1 MSDGGFFAVHFLKIA
16 LIYVL
21 LFLMVILNLI
31 NVPFLGDDG
40 GRLPFLLIGIYF
52 WLIFRPALIPYPLLF
67 MAGLLL
73 DFLSGGL
80 VGLYALCFMVLGIIV
95 RNQRRFLLGQS
106 WSVVWAGFCV
116 ASVIVTSIQF
126 LAYSLD
132 HFAFPAFLPMFFGL
146 GISFLLYPLLL
157 PLMMFLNRLL
167 ND

>member
-1 MSDGGFFAVHFLKIA
+1 MADGGFFAVHFLKISF
-16 LIYVL
+16 IYCL
-21 LFLMVILNLI
+21 LFLMLILNLV
-31 NVPFLGDDG
+31 NMPFLGDDG
-40 GRLPFLLIGIYF
+40 ARLSFLLVGVYF

-67 MAGLLL
+67 MSGLLL

-95 RNQRRFLLGQS
+95 RNQRRYLLGQS

-116 ASVIVTSIQF
+116 ATVIITVIQF
-126 LAYSLD
+126 LAYSLA
-132 HFAFPAFLPMFFGL
+132 HFDFPNILPLGFGL
-146 GISFLLYPLLL
+146 AISCLLYPLLL